1 MQVRHKGSCVKCSR
15 VESVHDSWG
24 AFLLI
29 PLDLNSLKI
38 NHGPKLIDSSQLQFP
53 KGSIFLLCGYSTI
66 CLGVNQSFREI
77 HS

>member
-1 MQVRHKGSCVKCSR
+1 MQVRHKGSCVKCSK

-24 AFLLI
+24 AFFD
-29 PLDLNSLKI
+29 PLDLNLLKI
-38 NHGPKLIDSSQLQFP
+38 NHGPEFHRFKPTPVSQR
-53 KGSIFLLCGYSTI
+53 KAYSVDGGTI

>member
-15 VESVHDSWG
+15 VESVHGSCG
-24 AFLLI
+24 SFLI
-29 PLDLNSLKI
+29 PLELNLLKS
-38 NHGPKLIDSSQLQFP
+38 NHGPELIDSSQLQFP
-53 KGSIFLLCGYSTI
+53 KGSIFLLCGYGTI